1 MADTDHELQP
11 SELKALKRKMI
22 VFPGIV
28 LLLLTVLIFL
38 PAGTFCYWQAYVY
51 IAVLLGP
58 MVLVVGYF
66 FKKDPRF
73 LQRRLRIKERE
84 AEQKKIVS
92 VSFLF
97 FFAGYLITGLDH
109 RFGWSDIPAGIVLM
123 ADALVLAGYLFIFAV
138 FKVNRYASRVILVDK
153 DQTVITTGPYRF
165 VRHPMYL
172 GSIVLFMSSPI
183 ALGSYW
189 GVLPF
194 IAVPV
199 SLVFRILN
207 EEKVLSEQLSGYKE
221 YCTNV
226 RFRLLPFV
234 W

>member
-1 MADTDHELQP
+1 MADTEHELQP
-11 SELKALKRKMI
+11 HELKALKRKMI

-28 LLLLTVLIFL
+28 LLVLAVLVFL
-38 PAGTFCYWQAYVY
+38 PAGTFHYWQAYVY
-51 IAVLLGP
+51 IAVLLCP

-73 LQRRLRIKERE
+73 LERRMRIKEKE
-84 AEQKKIVS
+84 TTQKKIVS

-97 FFAGYLITGLDH
+97 FIAGYLIPGLDH

-123 ADALVLAGYLFIFAV
+123 ADVLVMAGYLFIFAV
-138 FKVNRYASRVILVDK
+138 FKVNRYASRVIQVDK
-153 DQTVITTGPYRF
+153 DQTVITTGPYRII
-165 VRHPMYL
+165 RHPMYL
-172 GSIVLFMSSPI
+172 GSIVLFMSTPV

-199 SLVFRILN
+199 SMVFRILN

-221 YCTNV
+221 YCSIV
-226 RFRLLPFV
+226 RFRLLPYI